1 MSFLQALTL
10 FAVMVSLAA
19 LPSSSVALV
28 VARSATAGVSNG
40 IAVSIGVVLGDL
52 LFVLLAI
59 LGLTAVAEL
68 MGGFFTILK
77 IAGGL
82 YLIWLGLALLKAN
95 GEQLSLQET
104 GQGKRGLLV
113 SLSAGFFLTLGDVK
127 AIIFYAS
134 LFPFFIDLSSAS
146 AFDYGLV
153 VVITVVSVG
162 SVKVLYAAFAS
173 KVAFYMQQKK
183 IGAAPQKVAG
193 GLMLGVGSYVTFK
206 A

>member
-82 YLIWLGLALLKAN
+82 YLIWLGLALLKAK
-95 GEQLSLQET
+95 GEQFSLQET

-183 IGAAPQKVAG
+183 IVAAPQKVAG

>member
-82 YLIWLGLALLKAN
+82 YLIWLGLALLKAK

-153 VVITVVSVG
+153 VAITIVSVG

-173 KVAFYMQQKK
+173 KVALYMQQRK
-183 IGAAPQKVAG
+183 IGTAPQKVAG
-193 GLMLGVGSYVTFK
+193 GLMVGVGSYVTFK

>member
-28 VARSATAGVSNG
+28 VARSAIAGVSNG
-40 IAVSIGVVLGDL
+40 IAASIGIVLGDL

-59 LGLTAVAEL
+59 FGLTAVAEL

-82 YLIWLGLALLKAN
+82 YLIWLGLALLKAK

-113 SLSAGFFLTLGDVK
+113 SLSAGFFLTLGDIK
-127 AIIFYAS
+127 AIIFYTS

-153 VVITVVSVG
+153 VAITVVSVG

-173 KVAFYMQQKK
+173 KVASYMQQKK
-183 IGAAPQKVAG
+183 IGTAPQKVAG
-193 GLMLGVGSYVTFK
+193 GLMVGV
-206 A
+206 